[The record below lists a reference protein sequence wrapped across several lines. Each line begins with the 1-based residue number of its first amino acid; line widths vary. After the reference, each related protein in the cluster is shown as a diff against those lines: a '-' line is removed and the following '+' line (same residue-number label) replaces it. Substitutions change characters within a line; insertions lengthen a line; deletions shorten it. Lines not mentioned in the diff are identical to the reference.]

1 MYWYLS
7 FKSDLEAAHT
17 VHEARRVLSEIESFA
32 SDAVDEMSS
41 RQALHIASSCIA
53 AVSDW
58 AWRTELEVKAT
69 PLLREVFDRLNCRIC
84 EIITETDLMETMLS
98 KHPKEAGDEE

>member
-1 MYWYLS
+1 MYWYLN
-7 FKSDLEAAHT
+7 FKSDMDEAKT
-17 VHEARRVLSEIESFA
+17 VSDARKALADIESFVSNA
-32 SDAVDEMSS
+32 IDEMST
-41 RQALHIASSCIA
+41 RQALHIAASCLA

-58 AWRTELEVKAT
+58 AWKTELEVKT
-69 PLLREVFDRLNCRIC
+69 SPLLREVFDRLNCRIS